1 MQLRGCWTEDSIS
14 SVYEEKREDAAI
26 ESDRWRGG
34 GVESETEGEGDREME
49 RREGVLWGT

>member
-1 MQLRGCWTEDSIS
+1 MQLRGCWKEDSIS
-14 SVYEEKREDAAI
+14 SVYEEKKGRHCYRI
-26 ESDRWRGG
+26 RQMVG